1 MESIPKPLQIASK
14 NKKANRH
21 QQKNR
26 RKIAQFAKF
35 HQKNRRKEKKL
46 RKKLALQLDF

>member
-14 NKKANRH
+14 TKKQTAANKKW
-21 QQKNR
+21 

-35 HQKNRRKEKKL
+35 HQKIEKRGKKL
-46 RKKLALQLDF
+46 RKKLANHLDF